1 MSMLRSS
8 KFIMRTSTKITETG
22 FSVWKAAI
30 MGKKCWALE
39 LRNCWMFLQKKD
51 QFESMSTKRFC

>member
-30 MGKKCWALE
+30 TGKNVE
-39 LRNCWMFLQKKD
+39 R
-51 QFESMSTKRFC
+51 